1 MDFKKE
7 LLKYLKYWPLFAICL
22 LLSLGAAYFY
32 LESVSPSYETAALI
46 NIDKKKEK
54 DAQIVTTINLQK
66 EKEDGLEEEKGLIT
80 SNNFLGKIVNDLSL
94 NINYYEKGYLQ
105 NKVVLDNPLLI
116 KVVGSKDPLPQKQ
129 YEVQIV
135 QEGFKVHDLATEKN
149 YLLHG
154 HHTTRVVAGLPF
166 TIELT
171 PKAKSQVALYFDK
184 EYVVAI
190 ESIELAVKEL
200 KTTLG
205 IESFESPNNNLA
217 LSYRGTNPYL
227 STKILNKVISDLDKT
242 IVINKQKNYT
252 KTLAFLNERIAVFA
266 REKDS
271 IQRVKESYLRDNNIY
286 VLEDFIATKTIE
298 KSTTSAAASL
308 NQREIALTHS
318 ALRDVQRTSGNTPL
332 GTDYNL
338 QAPAINNQLVSY
350 NASLL
355 ESEILLQRAQKNNPA
370 YLAMAARLRVQ
381 KQAIISSLND
391 YLSYLRQT
399 NAANNVEKNTAA
411 AQARS
416 IPTKDKDL
424 GNINKNLALKEETY
438 LSLLQKKEETLLN
451 GAILESNLSILD
463 SPQTNYG
470 DTYPKRKVFMLGAVL
485 FGFILAFGIT
495 YLSLMMD
502 SKIHSE
508 EDLPKEIS
516 EVPFLG
522 TIPKIDVSEKLD
534 NSATS
539 RSVIA
544 EATRTLFSNISYLL
558 PQKGQKDGNVV
569 LFCSSIQGEGKS
581 FSAFHNAITISNL
594 NKKVLLIGADLRN
607 PQLHE
612 YFNVDKGIAGL
623 TNFLTDKNENWKSF
637 LIKKTNFSDNLDVLF
652 SGQIPPNP
660 SQLLTNTNFELLLT
674 EAKQNYDFIIIDS
687 APVQLVSDTFNFSAL
702 ADVTVYVARSNYTDK
717 KTVSQLASFIKKGQ
731 LKNVGIVINGMKRN
745 MGYGYDYAYTY
756 KDEKVKKSW
765 FKRS

>member
-7 LLKYLKYWPLFAICL
+7 LLRYLKYWPLFLICL
-22 LLSLGAAYFY
+22 LLSIGAAYFY

-66 EKEDGLEEEKGLIT
+66 EKEDGLEEEKALIT
-80 SNNFLGKIVNDLSL
+80 SNNFLAKIVSDLTL

-105 NKVVLDNPLLI
+105 NKVVLDNPLLV
-116 KVVGSKDPLPQKQ
+116 KAVGSNDSLPQKQ
-129 YEVQIV
+129 YDVQIV
-135 QEGFKVHDLATEKN
+135 AEGFKVKDIATEKSF
-149 YLLHG
+149 LLQG
-154 HHTTRVVAGLPF
+154 HNTTRVVAGLPF

-171 PKAKSQVALYFDK
+171 PKAKSQPDFYFDK
-184 EYVVAI
+184 EYVVTV
-190 ESIELAVKEL
+190 EPTETAVKNL
-200 KTTLG
+200 KGTLG
-205 IESFESPNNNLA
+205 IESFESPSNNLA
-217 LSYRGTNPYL
+217 LSYRGTNPEL
-227 STKILNKVISDLDKT
+227 STKILKKLISDLDKT
-242 IVINKQKNYT
+242 IIINKEKNYT
-252 KTLAFLNERIAVFA
+252 KTLAFLNERIAIFA

-286 VLEDFIATKTIE
+286 VLEDFIATKTVE

-308 NQREIALTHS
+308 NQREIALTRS
-318 ALRDVQRTSGNTPL
+318 ALRDVQRASGNTAL

-370 YLAMAARLRVQ
+370 YLALAARLRVQ

-391 YLSYLRQT
+391 YLSYLSQT

-451 GAILESNLSILD
+451 GAILESNLSVLD

-470 DTYPKRKVFMLGAVL
+470 DTYPKRKVFILGAIL

-495 YLSLMMD
+495 YVRLMMD

-508 EDLPKEIS
+508 EDLPREIS

-522 TIPKIDVSEKLD
+522 TMPKINVSEKLD

-544 EATRTLFSNISYLL
+544 EATRTLFSNITYLL
-558 PQKGQKDGNVV
+558 PAKAQKSGNVV
-569 LFCSSIQGEGKS
+569 LFCSSVQGEGKS

-607 PQLHE
+607 PQLHD
-612 YFNVDKGIAGL
+612 YFGVTKDVPGL
-623 TNFLTDKNENWKSF
+623 TNFLANRNEDWKQNI
-637 LIKKTNFSDNLDVLF
+637 IKGTNFSENLDVLL
-652 SGQIPPNP
+652 SGEIPPNP
-660 SQLLTNTNFELLLT
+660 TQLLTNSTFEILLE

-687 APVQLVSDTFNFSAL
+687 APVQLVSDTLNFSSL
-702 ADVTVYVARSNYTDK
+702 ADVTVYIARADFTEKKSLVQLSN
-717 KTVSQLASFIKKGQ
+717 FIKKGQ
-731 LKNVGIVINGMKRN
+731 LKNVGLVINGMRRN

-756 KDEKVKKSW
+756 KEENVKKSW
-765 FKRS
+765 WKKS